1 MSISFKDLNI
11 SPNILES
18 LEKKGYESP
27 TEIQVKLIEKFSEC
41 KNDLIAQAQTGTG
54 KTAAYG
60 IPILDSLSDDSK
72 DVQALI
78 LTPTRELTLQVC
90 KELKEFNYH
99 QSVRVCAILGG
110 ESIERQ
116 RSELKRNPAVVVG
129 SPGRIID
136 HIKRKN
142 LNISKL
148 SYLVLDEADEMLNNG
163 FIEDVEYIIGKTPSS
178 KRTLF
183 VSATINAT
191 LRSLA
196 NNYLNDYISI
206 NTKTKNSV
214 TSLTEQIYYEVKDSD
229 KTNAICR
236 IFDTVDDLYGI
247 VFCQTKRDVDAIAQE
262 LMKRGYPAEGLHG
275 DLSQHQR
282 NRILGLFRQK
292 KYSILVATD
301 VAARGIDIMNLSHVF
316 NLSLPQDNESY
327 VHRIGRTGRAG
338 KKGTA
343 ITIISPREF
352 YRLNRL
358 QKMLKIT
365 IKKERI
371 PSTAQIKDKKAQLLT
386 NKIADQNIDGET
398 QLIDKLYSSLSENLN
413 DKELIKKCLQTI
425 IRSDI
430 TMQSHYD
437 VEDLFDKSSH
447 RAPRRDSSRKESSR
461 KPFRKKRFY
470 SNRS

>member
-1 MSISFKDLNI
+1 MSTTFKELKISE
-11 SPNILES
+11 NILES
-18 LEKKGYESP
+18 LEKKGYELP
-27 TEIQVKLIEKFSEC
+27 TEIQVKLIQTFSDC
-41 KNDLIAQAQTGTG
+41 PNDLIAQAQTGTG

-60 IPILDSLSDDSK
+60 IPILDALSDESNN
-72 DVQALI
+72 VQALI

-99 QSVRVCAILGG
+99 ESVRVCAILGG
-110 ESIERQ
+110 ESLERQ
-116 RSELKRNPAVVVG
+116 RAELKKNPAVVVG

-163 FIEDVEYIIGKTPSS
+163 FIEDVEYIISKTPSS

-191 LRSLA
+191 LKSLA

-206 NTKTKNSV
+206 NTKRKDTV
-214 TSLTEQIYYEVKDSD
+214 TDLTEQLFYEVKESD
-229 KTNAICR
+229 KTNALCR
-236 IFDTVDDLYGI
+236 IFDTIDDLYGI
-247 VFCQTKRDVDAIAQE
+247 VFCQTKRDVDTISQE

-275 DLSQHQR
+275 DLSQFQR

-301 VAARGIDIMNLSHVF
+301 VAARGIDIMNLTHVF

-338 KKGTA
+338 KKEPL
-343 ITIISPREF
+343 S
-352 YRLNRL
+352 RLFHQENFL
-358 QKMLKIT
+358 
-365 IKKERI
+365 
-371 PSTAQIKDKKAQLLT
+371 DLT
-386 NKIADQNIDGET
+386 
-398 QLIDKLYSSLSENLN
+398 
-413 DKELIKKCLQTI
+413 
-425 IRSDI
+425 
-430 TMQSHYD
+430 
-437 VEDLFDKSSH
+437 V
-447 RAPRRDSSRKESSR
+447 
-461 KPFRKKRFY
+461 FRKC
-470 SNRS
+470 

>member
-41 KNDLIAQAQTGTG
+41 KNDLIGQAQTGTG

-60 IPILDSLSDDSK
+60 IPILDALDEGSNN
-72 DVQALI
+72 VQALI

-191 LRSLA
+191 LKSLA

-206 NTKTKNSV
+206 NTKAKDSV

-229 KTNAICR
+229 KTNALCR

-282 NRILGLFRQK
+282 NRI
-292 KYSILVATD
+292 
-301 VAARGIDIMNLSHVF
+301 
-316 NLSLPQDNESY
+316 
-327 VHRIGRTGRAG
+327 
-338 KKGTA
+338 
-343 ITIISPREF
+343 
-352 YRLNRL
+352 
-358 QKMLKIT
+358 
-365 IKKERI
+365 
-371 PSTAQIKDKKAQLLT
+371 
-386 NKIADQNIDGET
+386 
-398 QLIDKLYSSLSENLN
+398 
-413 DKELIKKCLQTI
+413 
-425 IRSDI
+425 
-430 TMQSHYD
+430 
-437 VEDLFDKSSH
+437 
-447 RAPRRDSSRKESSR
+447 
-461 KPFRKKRFY
+461 
-470 SNRS
+470 